1 MAYSFT
7 TSTAN
12 LLNPLPLTLPLS
24 PSLLS
29 LLTDERSMED
39 PPPAPTL
46 VGCQGLEQ
54 FLLLAKTAKGPAVCE
69 LIKQTLEAP
78 GVYVFGELLETE
90 CVKELASGTHAN
102 YVQLLEIFAFGT
114 YRDYKSKRTMTVLQ
128 HSETRQTK
136 FIVSH
141 QCPLTTRS
149 ATSTIITPFQTMICP
164 LLIVVP

>member
-12 LLNPLPLTLPLS
+12 LLNPLPLPLLT
-24 PSLLS
+24 PSLPS

-90 CVKELASGTHAN
+90 CVKELASGIHAN

-128 HSETRQTK
+128 HSKTRQTK

-141 QCPLTTRS
+141 QCPLTTRP
-149 ATSTIITPFQTMICP
+149 ATSTPSKQ
-164 LLIVVP
+164 

>member
-1 MAYSFT
+1 
-7 TSTAN
+7 
-12 LLNPLPLTLPLS
+12 
-24 PSLLS
+24 
-29 LLTDERSMED
+29 MED
-39 PPPAPTL
+39 PPPAPAL

-114 YRDYKSKRTMTVLQ
+114 YRDYKSKRTMAVLNTPRPGKLNLLFCVIAHLQRDLPPSTV
-128 HSETRQTK
+128 
-136 FIVSH
+136 
-141 QCPLTTRS
+141 
-149 ATSTIITPFQTMICP
+149 IIAFQTMIRP
-164 LLIVVP
+164 LLMAVVP

>member
-1 MAYSFT
+1 
-7 TSTAN
+7 
-12 LLNPLPLTLPLS
+12 
-24 PSLLS
+24 
-29 LLTDERSMED
+29 MED
-39 PPPAPTL
+39 PPPAPAL
-46 VGCQGLEQ
+46 IGCQGLEQ

-128 HSETRQTK
+128 HSKTRQTK
-136 FIVSH
+136 FIVLH
-141 QCPLTTRS
+141 WCLLTTRPAPLNCYYCLPNNVTPSFNGCS
-149 ATSTIITPFQTMICP
+149 AIDLLSVYSIC
-164 LLIVVP
+164 

>member
-1 MAYSFT
+1 MHVIRHIIY
-7 TSTAN
+7 
-12 LLNPLPLTLPLS
+12 PWYCQPLS
-24 PSLLS
+24 PPLHLPFLFSLLAV
-29 LLTDERSMED
+29 ERSMED

-54 FLLLAKTAKGPAVCE
+54 FLLLAKTARGPAVCE

-114 YRDYKSKRTMTVLQ
+114 YRDYKSKGTNSWSDST
-128 HSETRQTK
+128 QTLE
-136 FIVSH
+136 
-141 QCPLTTRS
+141 CGD
-149 ATSTIITPFQTMICP
+149 A
-164 LLIVVP
+164 